1 METSNTKYGLRLIRE
16 GMVIGEIPLDTE
28 AAANAAYWQM
38 ASDPLYKEI
47 GVEFVVTSP
56 RVEIWMVG

>member
-1 METSNTKYGLRLIRE
+1 MKISESKWGLRLSRE

-28 AAANAAYWQM
+28 EAANAAYWQM
-38 ASDPLYKEI
+38 MSDPLYKEI

-56 RVEIWMVG
+56 RMEWAH

>member
-1 METSNTKYGLRLIRE
+1 METAKGKWGLRLSRE

-28 AAANAAYWQM
+28 EAANAAYWQM

-56 RVEIWMVG
+56 RIEIWMVG

>member
-1 METSNTKYGLRLIRE
+1 METAKGKWGLRLSRE
-16 GMVIGEIPLDTE
+16 GIVIGEIPLDTE